1 MVTEPRQ
8 ERSKAR
14 REALLR
20 AAIELLAEGGARA
33 LTHRAVAARAGL
45 PAASTTYYFD
55 TIQQLTDA
63 ALELHVS
70 DRVAELDGIVAG
82 AVAGGNTPEEVG
94 GLVAEALADRGADVI
109 VAQFEIYLEAAR
121 NPSLRP
127 TVAEALAA
135 FEHFCATALKS
146 LGARDPEGAA
156 PAFVALFDGFALH
169 RLARPRPRDEEMASL
184 RSAIRALFVAAI
196 MDADELARWEA
207 RLRRPVAPPLQPDP
221 RQ

>member
-1 MVTEPRQ
+1 MANEPRQ
-8 ERSKAR
+8 ERSKVR

-45 PAASTTYYFD
+45 PPASTTYYFD

-70 DRVAELDGIVAG
+70 ERVADLDAIVADALAGGRSPAEVGDRVVES
-82 AVAGGNTPEEVG
+82 
-94 GLVAEALADRGADVI
+94 LADRTGDVLI
-109 VAQFEIYLEAAR
+109 AQFEIYLEAGR
-121 NPSLRP
+121 NPALRT

-135 FEHFCATALKS
+135 FEQFTALALKS

-156 PAFVALFDGFALH
+156 PMFVALLDGFAVH
-169 RLARPRPRDEEMASL
+169 RVARPRPRDEEMAAL
-184 RSAIRALFVAAI
+184 REAIRALFIVAI
-196 MDADELARWEA
+196 MPPGERAKWEA
-207 RLRRPVAPPLQPDP
+207 RLRVPTR
-221 RQ
+221 

>member
-8 ERSKAR
+8 ERSRAR

-20 AAIELLAEGGARA
+20 AAIELLSEGGARA

-45 PAASTTYYFD
+45 PPASTTYYFD

-70 DRVAELDGIVAG
+70 DRVAELDALVAG
-82 AVAGGNTPEEVG
+82 ALAVGDTPEEVG
-94 GLVAEALADRGADVI
+94 GLVATALADRAAEVI

-121 NPSLRP
+121 NPALRP
-127 TVAEALAA
+127 TVAEALDA
-135 FEHFCATALKS
+135 FEQFAARALKS

-156 PAFVALFDGFALH
+156 PAIVAVIDGFALH
-169 RLARPRPRDEEMASL
+169 RLARPRPRDEEVASV
-184 RSAIRALFVAAI
+184 RAAIRALFVAAI
-196 MDADELARWEA
+196 MSDAERDQWSR
-207 RLRRPVAPPLQPDP
+207 RLRRPP
-221 RQ
+221 RR